1 MLMTIVTRLA
11 EGRRFGPV
19 RVTPGMFEIVV
30 PVKVQRRFSLQGRTL
45 TDVNLSATN
54 ALCTL

>member
-30 PVKVQRRFSLQGRTL
+30 PVKVQRRVQLTRPDSHGR
-45 TDVNLSATN
+45 
-54 ALCTL
+54 